1 MVSIEKLICALI
13 TNAMFY
19 LLRNGCSWRSL
30 PHDFPAWQTVS
41 GYFYRWQRLGVWEEM
56 NAMLRKQTRVAVG
69 RDAEPTAGIIDSQ
82 SVKTTEKGGNV
93 VMMPAKRL
101 KVASDTF

>member
-1 MVSIEKLICALI
+1 MESIEKSICAPI
-13 TNAMFY
+13 VNAIFY

-41 GYFYRWQRLGVWEEM
+41 SYFYRWQRLGVWEEM
-56 NAMLRKQTRVAVG
+56 NSELRKQVRVAVG
-69 RDAEPTAGIIDSQ
+69 RDAETTAGIIDSQ

-93 VMMPAKRL
+93 ATMPVKRL